1 MTIYIDQ
8 MFNLGGA
15 AVTALTSMNPSTATA
30 AGSYAVL
37 ADGTLDKIVI
47 QIVPQAATSL
57 AQTGF
62 ITLNCQLWTTQQTLT
77 IRFSG
82 FGIATAPQLYGGR
95 QAIQNWPP
103 EGDGSLNLPVKQQAA
118 IAGKII
124 YDGTAPV
131 TPFATVT
138 GIFH

>member
-15 AVTALTSMNPSTATA
+15 AVTTLTSMNPSTTA
-30 AGSYAVL
+30 SAGTYAVL
-37 ADGTLDKIVI
+37 ADGTLDKIGI

-57 AQTGF
+57 AQTGY

-82 FGIATAPQLYGGR
+82 FGLATAPQLYGGT
-95 QAIQNWPP
+95 QAVHWWPP
-103 EGDGSLNLPVKQQAA
+103 AGDGSLNLPVKQQAA
-118 IAGKII
+118 IQGKVT
-124 YDGTAPV
+124 YDGTGPV
-131 TPFATVT
+131 TPFIAVS
-138 GIFH
+138 GLFH